1 MENNSGTRPGEAG
14 NGGGDTSPMD
24 QVKQQTQQA
33 VRKTQEMAGQ
43 VVDQARDQVRSQ
55 LSSQKERAAEGL
67 GGVAEA
73 LRLTSEQLRE
83 RDQATFGDYAASAA
97 EMVERFSG
105 HLKERDINQMIWEIE
120 SFGRRQPALFMGGAF
135 ALGFLASRF
144 LKSSSERYDG
154 YYTGRAGGNGYGATT
169 GHALPTAYDRGNER
183 ATSEG

>member
-1 MENNSGTRPGEAG
+1 
-14 NGGGDTSPMD
+14 
-24 QVKQQTQQA
+24 
-33 VRKTQEMAGQ
+33 
-43 VVDQARDQVRSQ
+43 
-55 LSSQKERAAEGL
+55 
-67 GGVAEA
+67 VAEA

-83 RDQATFGDYAASAA
+83 RDQATFGEYAASAA
-97 EMVERFSG
+97 ELVERFSG

-154 YYTGRAGGNGYGATT
+154 YYTRRAGGNGYGATT

-183 ATSEG
+183 AASTVSSTGMSASTTSSATIPRSEPTFAVETTSPATAPPETAGTDDLAGTRRE